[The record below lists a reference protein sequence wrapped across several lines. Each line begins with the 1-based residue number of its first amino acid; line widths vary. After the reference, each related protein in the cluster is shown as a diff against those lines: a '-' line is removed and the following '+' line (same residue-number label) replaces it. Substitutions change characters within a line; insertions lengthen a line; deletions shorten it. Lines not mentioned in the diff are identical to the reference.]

1 METKI
6 SFTEISTE
14 VLVSVSDTVGIH
26 FENWHQISTRTTV
39 EYKHHFVS
47 YHSPMIAMSCVNR
60 ASLSGLYATRLY
72 SVAGMGTSPSIAV

>member
-1 METKI
+1 METKS

-39 EYKHHFVS
+39 EYKHH
-47 YHSPMIAMSCVNR
+47 
-60 ASLSGLYATRLY
+60 LYLIT
-72 SVAGMGTSPSIAV
+72 PP